1 MIKVIVNGACGQM
14 GRTIMR
20 LCKQNNN
27 DFQVIAG
34 VATYQC
40 PEAEGIPIVNDIMK
54 APPGADVVIDF
65 SRPAALPKLVQYCQA
80 NKVRLVIGTTGL
92 SESDRLSLERASAKI
107 PIFLSGNM
115 SLGVNLQIELIKK
128 AAAALGD
135 AFDIEITEKH
145 HNLKVDA
152 PSGTAL
158 MLADAVSTQFPSGK
172 EYVFGRHTKDV
183 RRSKKEIGLH
193 SIRGGTVV
201 GEHEVEFFGQD
212 EVVSI
217 THKAYSKQVFGM
229 GALRAAQYLMHKQPG
244 LYNMHDIVTE
254 KDVLSHLYTD
264 DDQAVITVSS
274 LPNEPGVLSHIF
286 GTIARSNVFVDMISV
301 TVPGSV
307 SGSVSFSLPKSQL
320 ATAINALKALR
331 PLYMGMD
338 IHALDNITKLTVEGP
353 GMAVRHGVAG
363 QLFSVLAEAN
373 VSIELVT
380 TSETKIACCIKNSD
394 VSTALAVIA
403 KQFEL

>member
-20 LCKQNNN
+20 LCRQNSS
-27 DFQVIAG
+27 DFQVLAG

-40 PEAEGIPIVNDIMK
+40 PEAEGVPIVNDIMK

-65 SRPAALPKLVQYCQA
+65 SRPAALPKLIQYCQA
-80 NKVRLVIGTTGL
+80 NKIRLVIGTTGYG
-92 SESDRLSLERASAKI
+92 ENDKLSLERAATKI

-183 RRSKKEIGLH
+183 RRSQKEIGLH
-193 SIRGGTVV
+193 SVRGGTIV

-217 THKAYSKQVFGM
+217 SHKAYSKQVFGM

-286 GTIARSNVFVDMISV
+286 GTIARSSVFVDMISV

-331 PLYMGMD
+331 PLY
-338 IHALDNITKLTVEGP
+338 
-353 GMAVRHGVAG
+353 
-363 QLFSVLAEAN
+363 
-373 VSIELVT
+373 
-380 TSETKIACCIKNSD
+380 
-394 VSTALAVIA
+394 
-403 KQFEL
+403 

>member
-1 MIKVIVNGACGQM
+1 MIKVIINGACGQM

-27 DFQVIAG
+27 DFQVVAG

-54 APPGADVVIDF
+54 APEGADVVIDF

-92 SESDRLSLERASAKI
+92 SENDRLSLERAAAKI

-135 AFDIEITEKH
+135 AYDIEIIEKH

-183 RRSKKEIGLH
+183 RRAKKEIGLH

-201 GEHEVEFFGQD
+201 GEHEVEFLGQD
-212 EVVSI
+212 EIVTIS
-217 THKAYSKQVFGM
+217 HKAYSKQVFGI

-244 LYNMHDIVTE
+244 LYDMHDIVTE

-307 SGSVSFSLPKSQL
+307 SASVSFSLPKSQL
-320 ATAINALKALR
+320 ATAINALKTLR

-363 QLFSVLAEAN
+363 QLFTVLSEAN

-380 TSETKIACCIKNSD
+380 TSETKIACCIRNSD